1 MGRKGKIRKKAESEI
16 MRDRMMKGIRP
27 REKKSED

>member
-1 MGRKGKIRKKAESEI
+1 MGEKEKIRKKAETEI

-27 REKKSED
+27 REKKAED